1 MPSSGLIGIA
11 QIRMITPSQHGHAD
25 MQPLILAIN
34 PALVAHI
41 STLTPQAIADA
52 LADALP
58 QALAQLAAD
67 SSTAAI
73 VQNCDMRGLHPSQVL
88 TLQLAT
94 LDSFL
99 DVQDAANG

>member
-1 MPSSGLIGIA
+1 
-11 QIRMITPSQHGHAD
+11 
-25 MQPLILAIN
+25 MQPLILSLD
-34 PALVAHI
+34 PSL
-41 STLTPQAIADA
+41 STHFSNVTPQVLADA

-67 SSTAAI
+67 TSTSVI
-73 VQNCDMRGLHPSQVL
+73 VPNRDMRGLHPARVL

-99 DVQDAANG
+99 DVADEANG

>member
-1 MPSSGLIGIA
+1 
-11 QIRMITPSQHGHAD
+11 
-25 MQPLILAIN
+25 MQPLILSLDPSLLN
-34 PALVAHI
+34 QFSNV
-41 STLTPQAIADA
+41 TPRVLADA

-73 VQNCDMRGLHPSQVL
+73 VQNRDMRGLHPGQVL

-99 DVQDAANG
+99 DVTDAANG